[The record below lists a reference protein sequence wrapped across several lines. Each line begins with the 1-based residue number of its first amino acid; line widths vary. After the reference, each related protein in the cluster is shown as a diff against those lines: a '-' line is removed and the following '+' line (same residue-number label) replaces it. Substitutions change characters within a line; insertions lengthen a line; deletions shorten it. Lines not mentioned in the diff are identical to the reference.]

1 MTATS
6 ALLESARTLGFTQS
20 SDVLTGGLLQTLAAS
35 KPGSRFFELGTGVGA
50 GSAWLLSGMDAT
62 STLITVE
69 RKAEQVDVAKKHLGG
84 DPRITFWVG
93 DGLEFLRQPHAPFDF
108 IFADTWPGKI
118 EQPELALNLVAP
130 GGFYVVDDMQLGWK
144 DEAEL
149 YDVDEYLLGVWRGQR
164 NLINVLDA
172 RDDFL
177 CTRLEWS
184 TGLMLCVKKG
194 SAKKGV

>member
-1 MTATS
+1 MTVLTP

-20 SDVLTGGLLQTLAAS
+20 SDALTGSFLATLAAG
-35 KPGSRFFELGTGVGA
+35 KPGGRFLELGTGVGA

-93 DGLEFLRQPHAPFDF
+93 DGLEFLRQPHDPFDF

-118 EQPELALNLVAP
+118 EQPELALDLVAP

-194 SAKKGV
+194 PA

>member
-1 MTATS
+1 MSVTS
-6 ALLESARTLGFTQS
+6 ALLESARTPGFTQS
-20 SDVLTGGLLQTLAAS
+20 SDALTGSFLQTLAAS
-35 KPGSRFFELGTGVGA
+35 KPGGRFLELGTGVGA
-50 GSAWLLSGMDAT
+50 GSVRLLAGMDAA

-69 RKAEQVDVAKKHLGG
+69 RNAEQVEVAKKHLGG
-84 DPRITFWVG
+84 DPRVTFWVG
-93 DGLEFLRQPHAPFDF
+93 DGLGFLRQPHAPFDF

-149 YDVDEYLLGVWRGQR
+149 EGVDEYLLGVWRGQQ
-164 NLINVLDA
+164 NLVKVLDA
-172 RDDFL
+172 RDDFF

-184 TGLMLCVKKG
+184 TGLMVCVKKG
-194 SAKKGV
+194 V